1 MSIRFIDCPVFL
13 SKFYAGKLSKIVPG
27 LEINTEE
34 LVPSEMLRLVEH
46 CEFVMND
53 HTYMDPEFLANCK
66 RLKSIVFMGTGASS
80 FIDIPAAKSQGIR
93 VRTIKGYGDRSVAEH
108 AIALMFSAGRR
119 VVEMDRSI
127 RQGEWATLNSMEFR
141 GKRLGVVG
149 TGGIGSEVIKMGAA
163 LGLEVLAWNRSGVAN
178 NLPCKEVALD
188 YLMGNADVL
197 SLHLAL
203 TDETKGILNAERL
216 QMLGSD
222 AILVN
227 TSRGALINEDALLDC
242 LRNNRIRHAAL
253 DVFLEEPLSK
263 DSPFFDLENVTLTA
277 HAGWMTTEASI
288 NLFRMSLEELS
299 REILNQA

>member
-1 MSIRFIDCPVFL
+1 MSIKFIDCPVFL
-13 SKFYAGKLSKIVPG
+13 SKFYVGKLSKIVPD
-27 LEINTEE
+27 LEINTGE

-53 HTYMDPEFLANCK
+53 HTYMDPEFLAHCK

-149 TGGIGSEVIKMGAA
+149 TGGIGSEVVKMGAA
-163 LGLEVLAWNRSGVAN
+163 LGLEVLAWNRSGVPN
-178 NLPCKEVALD
+178 NLPCKEVTLD

-203 TDETKGILNAERL
+203 TDETKGILDAGRL
-216 QMLGSD
+216 EMLRSD
-222 AILVN
+222 VILVN

-242 LRNNRIRHAAL
+242 LRDHRIRHAAL
-253 DVFLEEPLSK
+253 DVFSEEPLSK
-263 DSPFFDLENVTLTA
+263 DSPFLELENVTLTA